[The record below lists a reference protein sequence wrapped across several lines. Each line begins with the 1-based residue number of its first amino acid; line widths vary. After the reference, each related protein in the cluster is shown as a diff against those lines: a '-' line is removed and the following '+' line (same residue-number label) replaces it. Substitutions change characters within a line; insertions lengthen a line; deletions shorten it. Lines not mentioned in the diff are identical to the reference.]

1 MSARDCSGA
10 ADVRSCTETADSGAL
25 DSFVTVPDTVTVA
38 PGRATCGLTESIT
51 TEASLLGRLQPP
63 RLRGPRRGSDR
74 QQTGPRGHEGGGGES
89 EGDRGPEKETRRGTL
104 TGHA

>member
-10 ADVRSCTETADSGAL
+10 AEVRSCTETADSGAP

-51 TEASLLGRLQPP
+51 TEASLLAGCSRPVSAARAAGAIVSRP
-63 RLRGPRRGSDR
+63 APAA
-74 QQTGPRGHEGGGGES
+74 
-89 EGDRGPEKETRRGTL
+89 TRAAAARARVTAARKRKPG
-104 TGHA
+104 AAR